1 MEEERGAPAALD
13 PSANAGYLHW
23 PLPGPRDDEIRD
35 LVAALVGAGPGGAGP
50 GGAVA
55 GGSGTAG
62 GVAAG
67 SPAAGL
73 SGEHAT
79 VLSAFAERMAT
90 LAVRQG
96 ATEPLTPGLHAAAV
110 ALAAADDRRD
120 VLPVLALLYR
130 AAELTGAD
138 PRAAFAGAARDLPPA
153 IADPVLGFAARS
165 HEDRSLDAMG
175 YVERHDPTGF
185 RFDRAW

>member
-1 MEEERGAPAALD
+1 MTMEEERGGPAALD

-23 PLPGPRDDEIRD
+23 PLPGPRDDEIRT
-35 LVAALVGAGPGGAGP
+35 LVTALV
-50 GGAVA
+50 
-55 GGSGTAG
+55 TAG
-62 GVAAG
+62 V
-67 SPAAGL
+67 PVAGL

-96 ATEPLTPGLHAAAV
+96 STESLTPGLHAAAV

-138 PRAAFAGAARDLPPA
+138 PRAVFAGAARDLPPA

-175 YVERHDPTGF
+175 YVERHDPAGF
-185 RFDRAW
+185 HFDRAW